1 MITNARKKWGIDAIC
16 KERGIKISPPQRKY
30 LNCLVLEHVARA
42 KKKGTLLVDVSF
54 DDLEESYQYFLYDH
68 YLNEVLT
75 IPEISLDVLGD
86 NGVF

>member
-1 MITNARKKWGIDAIC
+1 MTIDTVELWRGDTVCKK
-16 KERGIKISPPQRKY
+16 RGIKISAPQRKY

-54 DDLEESYQYFLYDH
+54 DDLNESYQHFLYDH
-68 YLNEVLT
+68 YLGEVLT

-86 NGVF
+86 NCVF

>member
-16 KERGIKISPPQRKY
+16 KDRGIKISPSQRKY

-42 KKKGTLLVDVSF
+42 KKDGRLLVDVAF
-54 DDLEESYQYFLYDH
+54 VDLEESYQYFLYDH

-75 IPEISLDVLGD
+75 IPEISSEVLGD